1 MNYWYRTTIAACVLA
16 SAALASLA
24 ATSDGLMAFTAC
36 VDNDDPP
43 FSAASSPDRGVDVEI
58 AQAIAG
64 RVGRPLRLVWVQ
76 VPVRGGLEKALK
88 QTIEA
93 GQCDAYFGIPSGAD
107 MALELSEHR
116 LVATRPYLTVGY
128 LFVSAPGSK
137 PATAA
142 DVRRARRV
150 GAVTAT
156 PADLHLHEQQFN
168 RRPYANNPALIAA
181 LQAGEIDIGLIWSPA
196 LAADAARSAGLVPAI
211 DPPGDLTLR
220 TGLTVAMRRA
230 DAAMTKAVE
239 AAVDGLRTEGVFE
252 RIAAQYNLLTWPN
265 P

>member
-1 MNYWYRTTIAACVLA
+1 MNHWYRTTIAACALA

-24 ATSDGLMAFTAC
+24 ATSDKPMAFTAC
-36 VDNDDPP
+36 MDNDDPP

-58 AQAIAG
+58 AQAIAA
-64 RVGRPLRLVWVQ
+64 RMGRPLRLVWVQ
-76 VPVRGGLEKALK
+76 VSVRGGLGKALK

-93 GQCDAYFGIPSGAD
+93 GQCDAYFSIPSGVD
-107 MALELSEHR
+107 MALELSERR

-137 PATAA
+137 PVTAA
-142 DVRRARRV
+142 DVRSARRV

-181 LQAGEIDIGLIWSPA
+181 LQRHTHACHRAQRRGRARQRIGVWRMAGPRTRRRGRVGTRTDHLR
-196 LAADAARSAGLVPAI
+196 RSAP
-211 DPPGDLTLR
+211 
-220 TGLTVAMRRA
+220 
-230 DAAMTKAVE
+230 
-239 AAVDGLRTEGVFE
+239 
-252 RIAAQYNLLTWPN
+252 
-265 P
+265 